1 MIMIIIIGEKKEL
14 DPKLLDKLEKAEYR
28 LTRQRQAVVKVMYEQ
43 KGSHLSAEEV
53 LVAAREKAPNLG
65 IATVYRTLDR
75 LASMGVL
82 YKTEFN
88 EGKYRY
94 ELADADLH
102 QHHHILCVGC
112 GKIFELEERLLDTL
126 EQQLEQE
133 GFFIIDHQ
141 LKILAYCA
149 ECKNHHK

>member
-1 MIMIIIIGEKKEL
+1 MIIIIEENKVM

-53 LVAAREKAPNLG
+53 LAAAREKAPNLG

-133 GFFIIDHQ
+133 GFHIINHQ

-149 ECKNHHK
+149 ECEKHRR